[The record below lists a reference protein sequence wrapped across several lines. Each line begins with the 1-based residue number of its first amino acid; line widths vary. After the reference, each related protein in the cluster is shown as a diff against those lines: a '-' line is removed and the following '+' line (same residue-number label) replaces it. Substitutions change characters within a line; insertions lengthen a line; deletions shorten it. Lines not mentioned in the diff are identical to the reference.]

1 MARPREF
8 DEDAAIDA
16 IKGVFWEKGY
26 EGTSYADL
34 IAASGLHK
42 GSLYAAFGDK
52 RALYLRALQ
61 DYDEHE
67 VAAAVELLTGGDNA
81 KQKGEKRVEALLN
94 AVINAVAVNGDRRGC
109 LLCNASVDQAPHDE
123 DVEQVV
129 SSGLQRLQAAFEK
142 ALSAN
147 RKGAALKE
155 AASLTNAAYFG
166 MRVMAKSGAP
176 VALMKQ
182 ARNGLLKQL

>member
-8 DEDAAIDA
+8 DEGTVIDA
-16 IKGVFWEKGY
+16 IKGVFWEKGF
-26 EGTSYADL
+26 EATSYSDL
-34 IAASGLHK
+34 IDASGLHK

-67 VAAAVELLTGGDNA
+67 VAGAVELLTGGGDA
-81 KQKGEKRVEALLN
+81 KQKGEKRVAALLN
-94 AVINAVAVNGDRRGC
+94 AVIDAVAVDGDRRGC
-109 LLCNASVDQAPHDE
+109 LLCNAAIDQAPHDV
-123 DVEQVV
+123 DVEREI
-129 SSGLQRLQAAFEK
+129 SGSIERLQRAFEK
-142 ALSAN
+142 ALSAD

-166 MRVMAKSGAP
+166 MRVMAKSGVP
-176 VALMKQ
+176 VAMMKQ
-182 ARNGLLKQL
+182 ARNGLLKRL